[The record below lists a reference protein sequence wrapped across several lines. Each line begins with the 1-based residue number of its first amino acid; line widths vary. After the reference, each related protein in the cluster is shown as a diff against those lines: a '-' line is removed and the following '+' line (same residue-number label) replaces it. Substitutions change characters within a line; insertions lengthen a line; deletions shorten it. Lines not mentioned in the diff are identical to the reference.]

1 MRVHE
6 HNLGFYLENFSAY
19 SDSIA
24 KCVDIYILVCS
35 VLDIYVEANIS
46 KYIKIHKNNRFFN
59 LTKRVQHTCSG
70 ISLQLF

>member
-24 KCVDIYILVCS
+24 KCVDIYTSMFSFI
-35 VLDIYVEANIS
+35 DICVEANIS
-46 KYIKIHKNNRFFN
+46 KINKKKRFLN

>member
-1 MRVHE
+1 MRVHV
-6 HNLGFYLENFSAY
+6 HNLEFYLENFSAY
-19 SDSIA
+19 SDGIA

-46 KYIKIHKNNRFFN
+46 KINKNKRFLN